1 MRSDNMQL
9 LEPGMAFTVEPG
21 IPLPVRNG
29 VRIEDNM
36 VITENGTDVLSDIPR
51 EIRMVGQSFRSA
63 DDSFVF
69 GSFPFTASTVSE
81 FHAKFMIQR
90 YTVGTMRL
98 LIVEDERK
106 ISAYLKRALE
116 EQGYAVD
123 AAYTG
128 REALDWAQFA
138 QYDVIVLDILL
149 PGMDGITVCREL
161 RAQGNR
167 SPILMLTARDTVDDR
182 VSGLDA
188 GADDYL
194 VKPFALK
201 ELLARIRALSRRS
214 VDIPKS
220 AVLKIADL
228 TMDTL
233 TRRVRRGNKTIELTA
248 KEYAILECLMREPD
262 RVLTRTQ
269 IAEHVWNYDV
279 INHSNVVDVYI
290 KNLRRKID
298 DSAQPRLIHTVRGAG
313 YRITPE
319 AQDEAD

>member
-1 MRSDNMQL
+1 
-9 LEPGMAFTVEPG
+9 
-21 IPLPVRNG
+21 
-29 VRIEDNM
+29 
-36 VITENGTDVLSDIPR
+36 
-51 EIRMVGQSFRSA
+51 
-63 DDSFVF
+63 
-69 GSFPFTASTVSE
+69 
-81 FHAKFMIQR
+81 
-90 YTVGTMRL
+90 MRL

-128 REALDWAQFA
+128 REALDRAQFA

-149 PGMDGITVCREL
+149 PGMDGITVCRQL
-161 RAQGNR
+161 RAQGNL

-182 VSGLDA
+182 VAGLDA

-194 VKPFALK
+194 VKPFALR
-201 ELLARIRALSRRS
+201 ELLARIRALTRRTL
-214 VDIPKS
+214 DISKS
-220 AVLKIADL
+220 PVLQIADL
-228 TMDTL
+228 TLDTL
-233 TRRVRRGNKTIELTA
+233 SRRVKRGHKTIELTA

-279 INHSNVVDVYI
+279 LNHSNVVDVYI

-298 DSAQPRLIHTVRGAG
+298 DNAEPRLIHTVRGAG